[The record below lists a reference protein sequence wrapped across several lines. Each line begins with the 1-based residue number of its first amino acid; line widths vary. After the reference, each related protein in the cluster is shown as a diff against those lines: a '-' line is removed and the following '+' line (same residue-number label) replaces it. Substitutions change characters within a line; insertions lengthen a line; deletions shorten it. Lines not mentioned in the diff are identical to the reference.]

1 MTAKKANPKNPSK
14 YDPAMCDRMIE
25 LGKLGAS
32 QKMMWSDLGISKRTA
47 DAYSKKYPEF
57 AEALDLALVHAQA
70 YWERELLANVDNKN
84 YNSRLAEIALRGQF
98 QQDYRET
105 RDTKIDLKAEVKVD
119 FQKEIADLISAL
131 KS

>member
-1 MTAKKANPKNPSK
+1 MSK
-14 YDPAMCDRMIE
+14 YDPAMCNRMIE

-32 QKMMWSDLGISKRTA
+32 QKMIWSDLGISKGTA
-47 DAYSKKYPEF
+47 DIWKKKYPDF

-119 FQKEIADLISAL
+119 FNKEIANLISAL

>member
-1 MTAKKANPKNPSK
+1 MTVKKTNPSK

-32 QKMMWSDLGISKRTA
+32 QKMIWSDLSISKGTA
-47 DAYSKKYPEF
+47 ETWKKKHPDF
-57 AEALDLALVHAQA
+57 AEALDLSLVHAQA
-70 YWERELLANVDNKN
+70 YWERELLANVDNKG